1 MEPELF
7 LESRGSLEEGAAIS
21 LGEGWTGVG
30 VFQSWRGMG
39 GCGTIL
45 EGVWEGVGRFL
56 ASDGRMGGF
65 LQRDGSGGRGDS

>member
-30 VFQSWRGMG
+30 VFQSWREMG
-39 GCGTIL
+39 G
-45 EGVWEGVGRFL
+45 
-56 ASDGRMGGF
+56 
-65 LQRDGSGGRGDS
+65 